1 MINYPKQWNLPFT
14 ILALVLCRA
23 AGGIGFRKQLLS
35 VKGLVS
41 GFFVSLLMFITASA
55 FGIAAQTLFS
65 NIYLRLDQI
74 RSLDDLILIKRT
86 ILLEGNKWI
95 AGSLVIT
102 LILLIGLRWLFRRK
116 VTDPNLFFGGIIIW
130 VLLSIVSAF
139 YLPGAGYIFLWP
151 LIFSLAGLLIGFS
164 TQSRIKSNYLVLFSL
179 SAVSSILIYFPV
191 GYILFQALM
200 MLGAGIPLALLSLPA
215 GLLLSALSLFLQRS
229 ESFSSEFDTHP
240 LGLATRKAIR
250 RSIQEV

>member
-1 MINYPKQWNLPFT
+1 
-14 ILALVLCRA
+14 
-23 AGGIGFRKQLLS
+23 
-35 VKGLVS
+35 
-41 GFFVSLLMFITASA
+41 
-55 FGIAAQTLFS
+55 
-65 NIYLRLDQI
+65 
-74 RSLDDLILIKRT
+74 
-86 ILLEGNKWI
+86 
-95 AGSLVIT
+95 
-102 LILLIGLRWLFRRK
+102 

-240 LGLATRKAIR
+240 LGLATKKAIR